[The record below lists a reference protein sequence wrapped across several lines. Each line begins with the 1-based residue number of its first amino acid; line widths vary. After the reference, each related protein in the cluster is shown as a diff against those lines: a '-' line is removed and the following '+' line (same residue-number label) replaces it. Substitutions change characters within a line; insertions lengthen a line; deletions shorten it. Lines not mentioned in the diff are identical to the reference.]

1 MFYAIFYPLPVLP
14 RRDRQADYI
23 SDNEQFVLKMA
34 SEKEKISMMQL
45 KQERAVNMNTIN
57 KGKICSVIWQKE
69 KYVPHLKHILW
80 NFLPAAGTSS
90 AA

>member
-1 MFYAIFYPLPVLP
+1 
-14 RRDRQADYI
+14 
-23 SDNEQFVLKMA
+23 
-34 SEKEKISMMQL
+34 MMQL
-45 KQERAVNMNTIN
+45 KQEHAVNMNTIN
-57 KGKICSVIWQKE
+57 KGKICSVIWKKE